1 MEDKMKKSFV
11 FEALLYITII
21 IFAIIM
27 LIRYEPRNMEYEIP
41 KAFEVIE
48 SGDLD

>member
-1 MEDKMKKSFV
+1 MKKNYV
-11 FEALLYITII
+11 LEALLYIVVI

-48 SGDLD
+48 SGDEE

>member
-1 MEDKMKKSFV
+1 MKKKDAL
-11 FEALLYITII
+11 EAILYIVII

-27 LIRYEPRNMEYEIP
+27 LFKYDPRNMEYEIP

-48 SGDLD
+48 SGDED